1 MGNNRRNR
9 RKGATLVESTV
20 VLVVFLT
27 FMMGMFELALATI
40 RYNAVA
46 TSARALCRAAVV
58 RGELAAPEKE
68 AWGPAD
74 FEGDA
79 GDGTLQ
85 AASTAGKLPT
95 MIPDDTHLKLT
106 WPDGSNQVGDRV
118 EATVSYQHQP
128 LALWFLSADTFEVK
142 AVSVM
147 RIAH

>member
-1 MGNNRRNR
+1 MRNR
-9 RKGATLVESTV
+9 KTCRQGATLVESAI
-20 VLVVFLT
+20 VLAVFLT
-27 FMMGMFELALATI
+27 FMLGMFELALATI

-46 TSARALCRAAVV
+46 TSARSLCRAAIV

-68 AWGPAD
+68 TWGPAE
-74 FEGDA
+74 FEGNA
-79 GDGTLQ
+79 GDETLQ

-95 MIPDDTHLKLT
+95 MNPNDTQLKLT
-106 WPDGSNQVGDRV
+106 WPDGSNRVGDRV

-128 LALWFLSADTFEVK
+128 LALWFLNSDAFEVK